1 MARNIISIFYRKD
14 HKIMDRIKIMLA
26 GYNGRM
32 GRNIIN
38 AAEGQD
44 NLLLTVGIDINPAP
58 INLTFPVF
66 TSPSDYG
73 GKVDVILDFTWHSSI
88 DIILEYALKTNTR
101 LVIAT
106 TGHTEEEKTLI
117 SEAAKKISIF
127 MSANMSLGVNL
138 VVDLAKKAAATIGSS
153 YDIEIVEKHHNQKM
167 DAPSGTALMIA
178 DEISK
183 SLAYT
188 PEYKYD
194 RHPERKKRSKNEIGL
209 HSIRGGTI
217 IGEHEIIFAG
227 KDEVITISHSAISK
241 DMFSAG
247 ALEAVRFIYGV
258 KENRLYGMKDLI
270 NSK

>member
-1 MARNIISIFYRKD
+1 
-14 HKIMDRIKIMLA
+14 MDKIKIMLT
-26 GYNGRM
+26 GYNGKM

-38 AAEGQD
+38 SAEEYED
-44 NLLLTVGIDINPAP
+44 ILLAVGIDINPAP
-58 INLTFPVF
+58 INFTFPVF
-66 TSPSDYG
+66 TTPSDYS
-73 GKVDVILDFTWHSSI
+73 GKVDVILDFSHHSAI
-88 DIILEYALKTNTR
+88 DVILQYAESTNTP
-101 LVIAT
+101 VVVAT
-106 TGHTEEEKTLI
+106 TAHTPEEKELI
-117 SEAAKKISIF
+117 AQASRNIPIF

-138 VVDLAKKAAATIGSS
+138 LVDLAKKAAATLNDS
-153 YDIEIVEKHHNQKM
+153 YDIEIIEKHHNQKI

-183 SLAYT
+183 SLLYP

-194 RHPERKKRSKNEIGL
+194 RHADRKQRSKNEIGI

-247 ALEAVRFIYGV
+247 ALEAVRFISRI
-258 KENRLYGMKDLI
+258 KENGLYAMNDLI
-270 NSK
+270 QSKK